1 MLNYFN
7 EIFTDDGIITSFY
20 GMSVEPDNS
29 FQSKLDYAKEF
40 LGEKYL
46 LATPVEKKNET
57 A

>member
-29 FQSKLDYAKEF
+29 FQSKLDDAKQF

-46 LATPVEKKNET
+46 LAIPVDKIKP
-57 A
+57 